1 MRRRVLLGA
10 MAASRRSVHLTMAY
24 FAPVLHAKTFV
35 VDGVLSSVGSSN
47 MDWRSFTGNDEVNAF
62 VLGRD
67 FGAAMERMFGR
78 DVADSRPVT
87 LASWRERP
95 WPGRLAERAA
105 LMFERLW

>member
-1 MRRRVLLGA
+1 M
-10 MAASRRSVHLTMAY
+10 
-24 FAPVLHAKTFV
+24 
-35 VDGVLSSVGSSN
+35 LSSVGSGN

>member
-1 MRRRVLLGA
+1 MTSTPHPTEDGFQPYTRAERLLNLLMALLG
-10 MAASRRSVHLTMAY
+10 SRVGLNREQIRSVVRGYDPA
-24 FAPVLHAKTFV
+24 
-35 VDGVLSSVGSSN
+35 SSP
-47 MDWRSFTGNDEVNAF
+47 EAF
-62 VLGRD
+62 
-67 FGAAMERMFGR
+67 ERMFER